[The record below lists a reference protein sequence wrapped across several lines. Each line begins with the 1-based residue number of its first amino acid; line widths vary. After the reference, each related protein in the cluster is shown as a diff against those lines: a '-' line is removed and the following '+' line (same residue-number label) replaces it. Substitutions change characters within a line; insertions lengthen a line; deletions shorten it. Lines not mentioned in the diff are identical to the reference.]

1 MAYEMYQEQILEH
14 YKHPRNYGEMPDADM
29 SAHDNNPLC
38 GDDLTLFIK
47 VDAGGT
53 ITDVKF
59 KGEGCAIS
67 QSSASMLTMM
77 LKGKSM
83 DDAKAI
89 DTDRIVKMLGIPLS
103 PVRLKCA
110 LLALQVLKKAL
121 FSRELSSTENGMAEG
136 K

>member
-14 YKHPRNYGEMPDADM
+14 YKHPRNYGDMPDADL

-38 GDDLTLFIK
+38 GDDLTMFIK
-47 VDAGGT
+47 VDEEQR
-53 ITDVKF
+53 ISDVKF

-67 QSSASMLTMM
+67 QSSASMLTLA
-77 LKGKSM
+77 LKGKTLEE
-83 DDAKAI
+83 AKAI

-110 LLALQVLKKAL
+110 LLSLQVLKKAL
-121 FSRELSSTENGMAEG
+121 FSRELRGEG
-136 K
+136 GAQGQ